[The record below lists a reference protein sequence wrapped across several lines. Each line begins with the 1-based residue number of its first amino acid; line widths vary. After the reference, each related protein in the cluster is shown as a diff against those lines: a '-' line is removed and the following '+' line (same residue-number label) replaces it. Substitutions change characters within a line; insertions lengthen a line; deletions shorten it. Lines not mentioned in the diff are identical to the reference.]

1 MDFLGKA
8 VRFQHRIATG
18 HARLRP
24 GSAGQATRHHIPVP
38 TKLEVVDAIVLL
50 EVHVEGE
57 DFPRVSL
64 LYPTGKA
71 MNGADYQNSIAV
83 AHDVPHASHSA
94 ADGGM
99 LWEELSDAESSVRL
113 VNALEASRA
122 QLDAERR
129 ENELLR
135 AKWEA
140 STEGTDEKLQKMADE
155 GAKSPDGVIA
165 ALEAAKAADD
175 GSEPQ
180 QGQEQ
185 ASDASQGS
193 D

>member
-8 VRFQHRIATG
+8 VKFQHRIATG

-71 MNGADYQNSIAV
+71 MNGADYQNSIAI
-83 AHDVPHASHSA
+83 AHDVPHASHDEA
-94 ADGGM
+94 EEI
-99 LWEELSDAESSVRL
+99 LWEELSDSENSARL
-113 VNALEASRA
+113 LQALDASRA

-155 GAKSPDGVIA
+155 GTKSSDGVIA
-165 ALEAAKAADD
+165 ALESAAAADD
-175 GSEPQ
+175 ASEPQ
-180 QGQEQ
+180 QGQANE
-185 ASDASQGS
+185 ASQGS

>member
-1 MDFLGKA
+1 MDYLGKA

-18 HARLRP
+18 HARLKHV
-24 GSAGQATRHHIPVP
+24 GSGVRHHIPVP
-38 TKLEVVDAIVLL
+38 TSLEVVDAIVLL

-83 AHDVPHASHSA
+83 AHDVPHASHA
-94 ADGGM
+94 EADGGM

-113 VNALEASRA
+113 VQALEASRA

-140 STEGTDEKLQKMADE
+140 STEGTDEKLQKLADE
-155 GAKSPDGVIA
+155 GARSPDGVIA

-175 GSEPQ
+175 ASEPQ